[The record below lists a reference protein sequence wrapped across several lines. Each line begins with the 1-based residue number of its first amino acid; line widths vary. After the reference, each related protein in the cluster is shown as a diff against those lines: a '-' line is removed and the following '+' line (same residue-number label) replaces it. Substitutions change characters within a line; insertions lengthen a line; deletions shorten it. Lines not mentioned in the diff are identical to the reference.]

1 MIFTA
6 LNDKRYYLF
15 LCKNSY
21 GDVKSQESRK
31 FRYLTKCLHKAEKV
45 LSENNNLRNLAVRD
59 YYKNL
64 LNTNVSQS
72 VINAA

>member
-31 FRYLTKCLHKAEKV
+31 FRYLTKYLYKAEKV
-45 LSENNNLRNLAVRD
+45 LSEDNNLRNLHIRD

-64 LNTNVSQS
+64 LNTDVSQP

>member
-31 FRYLTKCLHKAEKV
+31 FRYLTKCLYKAEKV
-45 LSENNNLRNLAVRD
+45 LSEDNNLRNLHIRD

-64 LNTNVSQS
+64 LNTDVSQS

>member
-31 FRYLTKCLHKAEKV
+31 FRYLTKCLYKAEKV
-45 LSENNNLRNLAVRD
+45 LSENYNIRNLSIRN
-59 YYKNL
+59 YYKDL
-64 LNTNVSQS
+64 LNTDVSPLA
-72 VINAA
+72 INAS

>member
-21 GDVKSQESRK
+21 GDTKSQEIRK
-31 FRYLTKCLHKAEKV
+31 YRYLSKCLSKAEKV
-45 LSENNNLRNLAVRD
+45 LSKDNSLKNIAITD
-59 YYKNL
+59 YYKTL
-64 LNTNVSQS
+64 LNTDVNYT

>member
-6 LNDKRYYLF
+6 LNDKHYYLF

-21 GDVKSQESRK
+21 GDIKSQESRK
-31 FRYLTKCLHKAEKV
+31 FRYLSKCLYKAEKA
-45 LSENNNLRNLAVRD
+45 LSKEHNLRNLTIRD

-64 LNTNVSQS
+64 LNTDVSQS

>member
-21 GDVKSQESRK
+21 GDIRSQELRK
-31 FRYLTKCLHKAEKV
+31 HKYLLKCLAKAEKV
-45 LSENNNLRNLAVRD
+45 LSKDNSLKNLAITD
-59 YYKNL
+59 YYKTL
-64 LNTNVSQS
+64 LNTDVNYTI
-72 VINAA
+72 INAA